1 MAMAEEAHQVSIS
14 PTITKKLENATLRSG
29 QFDFDLRGSD
39 GSLIEVAQND
49 ATGKVAFGRLEFYEP
64 GEYDFTVSEETGNA
78 DDAVVYSDEVLGL
91 HVSVRET
98 PEGKLVATQSWTKDG
113 VALVSEGTNASDVS
127 PTITNEAV
135 TLEVRV
141 QKCSKDAPYEP
152 LVNARYGLWR
162 VNPSGNDIYMGNR
175 LSGTDGYMSF
185 DVPLEDGVAYYFK
198 EESAPN
204 GHLVD
209 PYRTAYF
216 TIAHEGGRFWMVYEA
231 DPAFATWAP
240 DVK

>member
-1 MAMAEEAHQVSIS
+1 
-14 PTITKKLENATLRSG
+14 
-29 QFDFDLRGSD
+29 
-39 GSLIEVAQND
+39 
-49 ATGKVAFGRLEFYEP
+49 
-64 GEYDFTVSEETGNA
+64 
-78 DDAVVYSDEVLGL
+78 
-91 HVSVRET
+91 
-98 PEGKLVATQSWTKDG
+98 
-113 VALVSEGTNASDVS
+113 
-127 PTITNEAV
+127 
-135 TLEVRV
+135 
-141 QKCSKDAPYEP
+141 
-152 LVNARYGLWR
+152 
-162 VNPSGNDIYMGNR
+162 MGNR